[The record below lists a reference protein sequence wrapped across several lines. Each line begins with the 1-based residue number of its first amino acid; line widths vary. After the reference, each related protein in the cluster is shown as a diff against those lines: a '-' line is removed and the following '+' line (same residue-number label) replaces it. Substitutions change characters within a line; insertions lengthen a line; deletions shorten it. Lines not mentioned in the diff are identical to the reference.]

1 MPAVGTEYARCGQLN
16 IAYQLV
22 GDGPFDLVF
31 VPSWFSNIEV
41 LWESPMVSRFLDRLA
56 SFSRLI
62 LFDRRGSGLSDS
74 CGAHELSLE
83 DRASDLLA
91 VLDAIGSERELSSV
105 LFWAAR

>member
-1 MPAVGTEYARCGQLN
+1 MRAVGTEYARCGQLN

-74 CGAHELSLE
+74 CGAHELWG
-83 DRASDLLA
+83 ASAWPPFPPLTPLA
-91 VLDAIGSERELSSV
+91 
-105 LFWAAR
+105 